1 LSDLRAF
8 GPEDVAAAADID
20 RRASA
25 SPWTEAQFQRELAGP
40 HSRGW
45 ALVDGGALRGYA
57 FLWMAADEGQ
67 VANLAVTETHRRR
80 GAGARLLAC
89 LLDEA
94 RRAGARRVTL
104 EVREGNAPA
113 RALYEKHGFVTTHR
127 RPAFYENREA
137 ALLMERGLER

>member
-25 SPWTEAQFQRELAGP
+25 SPWTAAQFQRELTGP

-45 ALVDGGALRGYA
+45 ALVEGAALVGYA
-57 FLWMAADEGQ
+57 FLWMVADEGQ
-67 VANLAVTETHRRR
+67 LANLAVTEAQRRR
-80 GAGARLLAC
+80 GGGTRLLER

-113 RALYEKHGFVTTHR
+113 RALYEKHGFLTTHR

-137 ALLMERGLER
+137 ALLMERALE

>member
-25 SPWTEAQFQRELAGP
+25 SPWTAAQFQRELTGP

-45 ALVDGGALRGYA
+45 ALVERAALVGYA
-57 FLWMAADEGQ
+57 FLWMVADEGQ
-67 VANLAVTETHRRR
+67 LANLAVTEAQRRR
-80 GAGARLLAC
+80 GGGARLLER

-113 RALYEKHGFVTTHR
+113 RALYEKHGFLTTHR

-137 ALLMERGLER
+137 ALLMERALE